1 MIPKDMLLPGLQDL
15 IKPQWRVVLEALKER
30 GEMTVTDLA
39 KLNKVSYMGAKSHC
53 ESLLK
58 AGYLVRTRLPRTEV
72 GRPEILYSLS
82 ERAYSLFIQAG
93 PDFTLG
99 LLQDTERIF
108 GKSTPD
114 KLLYQYFSRLQ
125 EEWSADLA
133 KLEDPSKRAAKLA
146 KLRNKAGYGSI
157 FKEPSFTTQENPTH
171 LPAHLLEVHHPL
183 QAILEKYPMALKME
197 QQMIEAL
204 LGCRVKR
211 VELDAGR
218 KSAPHVRYELPS
230 D

>member
-1 MIPKDMLLPGLQDL
+1 MLHLPMLLPGLQDL

-30 GEMTVTDLA
+30 GEMTVGDLA
-39 KLNKVSYMGAKSHC
+39 KLNKVSYMASKSHC
-53 ESLLK
+53 EALTK
-58 AGYLVRTRLPRTEV
+58 AGYLVRTRLPRAEV

-82 ERAYSLFIQAG
+82 ERAFSLFVQAG

-114 KLLYQYFSRLQ
+114 KLLFQYFSRLQ
-125 EEWSADLA
+125 DTWAPQVGDL
-133 KLEDPSKRAAKLA
+133 DDRGKRAAKLA

-157 FKEPSFTTQENPTH
+157 FKNPSFTTTDNPTH
-171 LPAHLLEVHHPL
+171 LPAHILEVHHPL
-183 QAILEKYPMALKME
+183 QAILDHYPMAVKME
-197 QQMIEAL
+197 LRMMEEL
-204 LGCRVKR
+204 LGCRLKR
-211 VELDAGR
+211 VELDTGR
-218 KSAPHVRYELPS
+218 KSAPHIRFELPG

>member
-1 MIPKDMLLPGLQDL
+1 MLLPGLQDL

-39 KLNKVSYMGAKSHC
+39 KLNKVSYMAAKSHC
-53 ESLLK
+53 EALLK
-58 AGYLVRTRLPRTEV
+58 AGYLVRTRLPRVEV

-82 ERAYSLFIQAG
+82 ERAFSLFVQAG

-114 KLLYQYFSRLQ
+114 KLLFQYFSRLQ
-125 EEWSADLA
+125 EEWGGELKSADEPA
-133 KLEDPSKRAAKLA
+133 DTSKRAAKLA
-146 KLRNKAGYGSI
+146 KLRNKTGYGSI
-157 FKEPSFTTQENPTH
+157 FKEPSFTTSDTPTH
-171 LPAHLLEVHHPL
+171 LPAHILEVHHPL
-183 QAILEKYPMALKME
+183 QAILDHYPMAIKME
-197 QQMIEAL
+197 LRMMEEL
-204 LGCRVKR
+204 LGCKLKR
-211 VELDAGR
+211 VELDTGR
-218 KSAPHVRYELPS
+218 KSAPHVRFELPA

>member
-1 MIPKDMLLPGLQDL
+1 MLLSGLQDL
-15 IKPQWRVVLEALKER
+15 IKPQWRVVLEALKEY

-53 ESLLK
+53 EALMK
-58 AGYLVRTRLPRTEV
+58 AGYLIRTRLPRREV

-99 LLQDTERIF
+99 LLEDTERIF

-125 EEWSADLA
+125 REWSTGLE
-133 KLEDPSKRAAKLA
+133 KLQDPSVRAAKLA

-157 FKEPSFTTQENPTH
+157 FKKSSLAAADNSVQ

-183 QAILEKYPMALKME
+183 QAILEKYPMTLKME
-197 QQMIEAL
+197 RQMIEDL
-204 LGCRVKR
+204 LGCKVKR
-211 VELDAGR
+211 VVLDTGR
-218 KSAPHVRYELPS
+218 KSAPHVRFELPE
-230 D
+230 